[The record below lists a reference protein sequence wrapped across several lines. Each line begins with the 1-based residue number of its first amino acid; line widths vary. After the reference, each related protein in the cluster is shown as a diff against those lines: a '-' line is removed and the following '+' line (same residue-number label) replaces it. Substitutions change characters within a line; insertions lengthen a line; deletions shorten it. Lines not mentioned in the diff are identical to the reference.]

1 MDNLFQ
7 AKKFIQ
13 RALDAEHVD
22 VIREN
27 LKLVDW
33 FLAQELEERR
43 GESDCGSTRKAAT
56 AL

>member
-43 GESDCGSTRKAAT
+43 ESDCGSTRKAAT